1 MSVFANLFPQA
12 NSAEDVLNNDT
23 NAITATPEMLD
34 AALAEEEGREY
45 VPVVVKE
52 NIERAEQPTLSVG
65 PQTPKETDEKSFGG
79 AMTAM
84 AATAAQEA
92 LPTAAAMA
100 AFPVGGAVGG
110 AVGIPTGPAAIATGI
125 VGGLATSA
133 AAYWAVSEAQEAAL
147 EFVAPESYAQFQGY
161 LEKAKEDYPVST
173 FIGRTA
179 VPMRSMMKFDA
190 GNVTSALSFSREL
203 LKGTADLNSTVGK
216 LKLENFMNVAFGA
229 GSEMAAEAMR
239 QWQEDGRLD
248 FALLG
253 AATLVGAGM
262 NKPTALG
269 SKVLGI
275 SPFKVKDQLPSE
287 PVTNQTDEELA
298 QALMEELDAQP
309 KPKAEGEPP
318 KIVFDPKDG
327 IGQVPFNMEIDTR
340 GFVVPMTPDQFLSI
354 AAPRRSSASAPAIEK
369 RIRAGESVGNPFL
382 DVKWDEKN
390 KRWKTVGHEGRNR
403 SEAIK
408 NIDPATQMPV
418 HIFPKGMRASD
429 ITEEMRNAPIVA
441 ESGTDLFQQQGSSQP
456 EIKPLTPAQ
465 QKQTEEDAL
474 QLDEFSKLITGKML
488 DDVKKQADAGSVLN
502 TEVLNSAITREP
514 EKAITALGLAL
525 KKQLQEA
532 KGDKLTFERRLEEA
546 KKWMKSHGYQDRIQM
561 LKKTAAS
568 VEDANYQI
576 LAARFMSE
584 QAMKKLEAAELK
596 WRNSKSE
603 ADLAEAIVAMQD
615 VKKVLF
621 PLEQARTNWGRLGHA
636 FRKLPP
642 ELRNMSTIQ
651 AMMKKAGID
660 EMSGLNTQ
668 RAEQVMEM
676 LSMALRSDNP
686 KALKRALNM
695 TTQDKIMGALGEM
708 LTSAVM
714 SPIHTPIISTIGG
727 AGETLIA
734 PINGTLGSLARMA
747 SEVIKLP
754 IGKGNT
760 QAMKQ
765 RAYEI
770 QGFMNYYA
778 YVMMRAKANW
788 SAAWNVVKTSEPS
801 FGSKSTQLVEVRGGM
816 PVDRSQR
823 VAPETRGIGASI
835 ARRVYGAAGPYRS
848 QGFLSSETFGI
859 DPNKN
864 PFGALAV
871 DVLGETF
878 RSVHR
883 GILGADEFIKA
894 SNAFAAARS
903 KFLVEGKMKG
913 LRGEQ
918 LQKYIDEN
926 SDLLMDANNKLY
938 TRERIT
944 NEVLE
949 ELKKEGLEGS
959 EAYAEMLRRV
969 EARYREDLGAAGEE
983 AEEWARQIT
992 YQSDLGDYVGGG
1004 ASMGK
1009 RFQQTLTGIPALRLA
1024 FGFYFIQSPVNL
1036 VKMTGR
1042 YLPTTLLTEA
1052 IGNIP
1057 LNGKLMS
1064 ERFPMLKNV
1073 QREFTEAMASNNEFR
1088 KNQAVGRQVMGM
1100 FLTQG
1105 ALMMAANSVI
1115 TGGGPSGKEQ
1125 RKLWLAENLPYSF
1138 RIPKNS
1144 AIGQTIQEGLQKMG
1158 IKADKETAGNYFFE
1172 YKRIFEP
1179 VASFMMAASD
1189 VTEYMKRPEMEDKG
1203 VADMVVTLSIVGA
1216 KQMTEKVY
1224 FNNIKQFIDLANGVM
1239 EDKKDWGQ
1247 KLLTYLGRRV
1257 APLTFP
1263 VFESRDPLQYELYS
1277 FTQHI
1282 ARRQPE
1288 GVRNAI
1294 FGEDYFLP
1302 RAYNVIGEN
1311 IDAPISDIP
1320 LVDFFNPLYVSSKPA
1335 DPVVSELIRLNHDF
1349 SSPEKYQANVE
1360 GKMYDMRNIP
1370 FKGDN
1375 DVKSL
1380 AKSANEP
1387 TVFDFKA
1394 AQENLKDQ
1402 KINKRTANLAKTYTL
1417 LGVSNLPEANQDSYD
1432 RWQQNIGQIKINGK
1446 TLRQSLEQLFE
1457 MPEYKNLE
1465 TTIFRGEENPR
1476 AAKVTKV
1483 ISAYRSTALDLTR
1496 MEYPTL
1502 DMFMANKKA
1511 ANQVLKMGGKREDIS
1526 KVKEEIDK
1534 LITFPNQK

>member
-1 MSVFANLFPQA
+1 MSVFSTLFPQA
-12 NSAEDVLNNDT
+12 NSAQDVLNDEID
-23 NAITATPEMLD
+23 AVTPSDELIE

-45 VPVVVKE
+45 VPTPQPTPTPTPTVVIPQD
-52 NIERAEQPTLSVG
+52 IERPNQPTLSVG
-65 PQTPKETDEKSFGG
+65 PQTPTESDEKSLGG
-79 AMTAM
+79 ALTALG
-84 AATAAQEA
+84 ATAAQEA

-147 EFVAPESYAQFQGY
+147 EAVAPDAYAQFQTY

-173 FIGRTA
+173 FVGRTA
-179 VPMRSMMKFDA
+179 VPMRSMMKFDL
-190 GNVTSALSFSREL
+190 GNVKNALSFSREL
-203 LKGTADLNSTVGK
+203 IKGTADLNSTVGK
-216 LKLENFMNVAFGA
+216 LKLENFMNVAFGS

-275 SPFKVKDQLPSE
+275 SPFKVKDQLSSE
-287 PVTNQTDEELA
+287 PVSNKTDEELA
-298 QALMEELDAQP
+298 QSLMDELDAQP
-309 KPKAEGEPP
+309 KPKTKGEPTDAPTEKP
-318 KIVFDPKDG
+318 KQEGISEEPKDG
-327 IGQVPFNMEIDTR
+327 VEGGE
-340 GFVVPMTPDQFLSI
+340 TPTPSPSDSV
-354 AAPRRSSASAPAIEK
+354 S
-369 RIRAGESVGNPFL
+369 GE
-382 DVKWDEKN
+382 
-390 KRWKTVGHEGRNR
+390 
-403 SEAIK
+403 A
-408 NIDPATQMPV
+408 
-418 HIFPKGMRASD
+418 
-429 ITEEMRNAPIVA
+429 
-441 ESGTDLFQQQGSSQP
+441 QP
-456 EIKPLTPAQ
+456 EVKPLTPAQ
-465 QKQTEEDAL
+465 QKQTQDDAL

-502 TEVLNSAITREP
+502 IEVLNAAITREP
-514 EKAITALGLAL
+514 EQAITALGLAL

-532 KGDKLTFERRLEEA
+532 KGDKLTFERRLDEA
-546 KKWMKSHGYQDRIQM
+546 KSWLKSHGYQDRITM
-561 LKKTAAS
+561 LEKGAKS
-568 VEDANYQI
+568 IEDANYQI

-584 QAMKKLEAAELK
+584 QAIKKLEAAELK

-642 ELRNMSTIQ
+642 ELRNLSTVQ
-651 AMMKKAGID
+651 AMMKKAGMD
-660 EMSGLNTQ
+660 DMAGLNSQ

-676 LSMALRSDNP
+676 LALALRSDNP

-695 TTQDKIMGALGEM
+695 TTEDKIMGALGEM

-714 SPIHTPIISTIGG
+714 SPVHTPIISTIGG
-727 AGETLIA
+727 AGETIIA

-747 SEVIKLP
+747 SEAIKLP
-754 IGKGNT
+754 LGKGNT
-760 QAMKQ
+760 EALKQ
-765 RAYEI
+765 RAFEI
-770 QGFMNYYA
+770 EGFLNYYA
-778 YVMMRAKANW
+778 YVMMRFKANW

-816 PVDRSQR
+816 PADRSQR
-823 VAPETRGIGASI
+823 VAAETKGIGASI
-835 ARRVYGAAGPYRS
+835 ARSVYGLTSDQSKLPNWMKFQRS
-848 QGFLSSETFGI
+848 QGFLTSETFGI

-864 PFGALAV
+864 PFAALAV
-871 DVLGETF
+871 DAMGETF

-883 GILGADEFIKA
+883 GILAGDEFIKS
-894 SNAFAAARS
+894 SNAYAAARA

-913 LRGEQ
+913 LRGDK
-918 LQKYIDEN
+918 LQQYIDEN

-992 YQSDLGDYVGGG
+992 YQSDLGNYTTGKS
-1004 ASMGK
+1004 SMGK
-1009 RFQQTLTGIPALRLA
+1009 LFQQGLTGLPALRLA
-1024 FGFYFIQSPVNL
+1024 LGFYFIQSPVNL

-1042 YLPTTLLTEA
+1042 YLPTTLITEA
-1052 IGNIP
+1052 VGNIP

-1064 ERFPMLKNV
+1064 ERFPMLKNI

-1088 KNQAVGRQVMGM
+1088 KNQAIGRQVMGM

-1105 ALMMAANSVI
+1105 ALMMAANSVT
-1115 TGGGPSGKEQ
+1115 TGGGPTGKEQ
-1125 RKLWLAENLPYSF
+1125 RKLWLGENLPYSF

-1144 AIGQTIQEGLQKMG
+1144 AIGQVLQEGLQKMG
-1158 IKADKETAGNYFFE
+1158 IKPDKETSGNYFFE

-1203 VADMVVTLSIVGA
+1203 VADMVATLSIVGA

-1224 FNNIKQFIDLANGVM
+1224 FNNIKQFMDLANGVM

-1263 VFESRDPLQYELYS
+1263 LFESRDPLQYELYS

-1288 GVRNAI
+1288 AVRSKI

-1320 LVDFFNPLYVSSKPA
+1320 LVDFFNPLYVSSKPT
-1335 DPVVSELIRLNHDF
+1335 DPVVAELIRLNHDF
-1349 SSPEKYQANVE
+1349 SSPERYQANVE

-1370 FKGDN
+1370 FSGDT
-1375 DVKSL
+1375 DIESL
-1380 AKSANEP
+1380 AKSTNEP

-1394 AQENLKDQ
+1394 SQENLKGQ
-1402 KINKRTANLAKTYTL
+1402 KINKRTANLAKMYSM

-1446 TLRQSLEQLFE
+1446 TLRQSLEQLIE

-1476 AAKVTKV
+1476 AAMVTKV
-1483 ISAYRSTALDLTR
+1483 ISAYRSTALDLTKE
-1496 MEYPTL
+1496 EYPTL
-1502 DMFMANKKA
+1502 KMFMANKKA

-1526 KVKEEIDK
+1526 TVKKEIDK
-1534 LITFPNQK
+1534 LITYPNQK

>member
-23 NAITATPEMLD
+23 NAVTATPEMLD

-65 PQTPKETDEKSFGG
+65 PQAPKETDEKSFGG

-84 AATAAQEA
+84 AATAAQEV

-110 AVGIPTGPAAIATGI
+110 AAGVPTGPAAIATGI

-133 AAYWAVSEAQEAAL
+133 AAYWAASEAQETAL
-147 EFVAPESYAQFQGY
+147 EFVAPEAYAQFQGY

-190 GNVTSALSFSREL
+190 GNVKNALSFSREL

-216 LKLENFMNVAFGA
+216 LKLENFMNVAFGG

-248 FALLG
+248 FVLLG

-287 PVTNQTDEELA
+287 PVSNQTDEELA
-298 QALMEELDAQP
+298 QALMEELSAAEEVAAKFRSLDEEGTEVP
-309 KPKAEGEPP
+309 KPKAEGEPTDAP
-318 KIVFDPKDG
+318 TEKLKQEGVSEEPQDG
-327 IGQVPFNMEIDTR
+327 IEGGE
-340 GFVVPMTPDQFLSI
+340 
-354 AAPRRSSASAPAIEK
+354 APPTSPSDSVS
-369 RIRAGESVGNPFL
+369 GE
-382 DVKWDEKN
+382 
-390 KRWKTVGHEGRNR
+390 
-403 SEAIK
+403 A
-408 NIDPATQMPV
+408 
-418 HIFPKGMRASD
+418 
-429 ITEEMRNAPIVA
+429 
-441 ESGTDLFQQQGSSQP
+441 QP

-465 QKQTEEDAL
+465 QKQAEEDAL

-546 KKWMKSHGYQDRIQM
+546 KEWMKSHGYQDRIQM
-561 LKKTAAS
+561 LEKTAAS

-642 ELRNMSTIQ
+642 ELRNMSSIQ
-651 AMMKKAGID
+651 FMMKKAGID

-754 IGKGNT
+754 VGKGNT

-788 SAAWNVVKTSEPS
+788 SAAWSVVKTSEPS
-801 FGSKSTQLVEVRGGM
+801 FGSKSTQLVEIRGGM

-823 VAPETRGIGASI
+823 VAPETRGIGAAI
-835 ARRVYGAAGPYRS
+835 ARNVYGANGPFGFQRS

-883 GILGADEFIKA
+883 GILAGDEFIKA

-944 NEVLE
+944 DEVLA

-1009 RFQQTLTGIPALRLA
+1009 RFQQTLTGLPALRLA
-1024 FGFYFIQSPVNL
+1024 LGFYFIQSPVNL

-1064 ERFPMLKNV
+1064 ERFPMLKNI

-1105 ALMMAANSVI
+1105 ALMMAANAVT

-1125 RKLWLAENLPYSF
+1125 RKLWLDENLPYSF

-1144 AIGQTIQEGLQKMG
+1144 AIGQTLQEGLQKMG

-1203 VADMVVTLSIVGA
+1203 VADMVATLSIVGA

-1224 FNNIKQFIDLANGVM
+1224 FNNIKQFMDLANGVM

-1288 GVRNAI
+1288 RVRNAI

-1311 IDAPISDIP
+1311 IDAPITDIP

-1335 DPVVSELIRLNHDF
+1335 DPVVAELIRLNHDF

-1370 FKGDN
+1370 FKGDT
-1375 DVKSL
+1375 DVESL
-1380 AKSANEP
+1380 AKSPNEP

-1476 AAKVTKV
+1476 AAMVTKV

-1511 ANQVLKMGGKREDIS
+1511 ANQVLKMGGQREDIS